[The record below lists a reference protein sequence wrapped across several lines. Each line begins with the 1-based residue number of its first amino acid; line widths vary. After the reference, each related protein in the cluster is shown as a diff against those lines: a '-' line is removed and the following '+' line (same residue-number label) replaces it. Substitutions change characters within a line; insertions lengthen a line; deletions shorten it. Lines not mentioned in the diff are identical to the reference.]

1 MKKAL
6 LIAAALAAGQVVA
19 LASAPIIAAIDP
31 GQILTPTFYA
41 DGVEVW
47 YEAADG
53 FLSALGP
60 VVNVRLEDGSVIDL
74 TPYDAEIA
82 FWASL
87 VGVEESGGLTTA
99 LFDDGGLLITA
110 YLPQDAGAG
119 VDNAVPVTLLEVS
132 IGDSSGGVEGL
143 SIGAVTGA
151 RQGVLAA
158 VGVPTGGELFDAFNG
173 SGLRYAGM
181 LSILF
186 NVRDESGRLL
196 RITSDIFGADF
207 IGEADCNVGPTTRL
221 IPEPSSVAM
230 LCVGLAGLLAGVRRR
245 G

>member
-6 LIAAALAAGQVVA
+6 LIAAALAAGQVA
-19 LASAPIIAAIDP
+19 LASAPIIAAVDP
-31 GQILTPTFYA
+31 GQILAPTFYA

-47 YEAADG
+47 YDAADG

-60 VVNVRLEDGSVIDL
+60 VVNVRLEDGTVFDL
-74 TPYDAEIA
+74 RPYEAELV
-82 FWASL
+82 FWANF
-87 VGVEESGGLTTA
+87 VGAEDSDGLTTA
-99 LFDDGGLLITA
+99 LFDDGGLVITA
-110 YLPQDAGAG
+110 YLP
-119 VDNAVPVTLLEVS
+119 VDDGTESLEPATLLEVS

-158 VGVPTGGELFDAFNG
+158 VGVPTGGVLFEEFNG

-186 NVRDESGRLL
+186 NVRDGSGRLL
-196 RITSDIFGADF
+196 RITPDIFGADF
-207 IGEADCNVGPTTRL
+207 VGEADCNVGPTTRV
-221 IPEPSSVAM
+221 IPEPSSAAM
-230 LCVGLAGLLAGVRRR
+230 LGVGLSGLLAVARRR